1 MYLPWV
7 SQPDQLLGCSLRVQV
22 FCRVKRD
29 NARRCVVDKLITFN
43 EDFTVDTREFPGGM
57 KGQREGQRASSAGGK
72 QRPQS
77 AML

>member
-1 MYLPWV
+1 
-7 SQPDQLLGCSLRVQV
+7 V
-22 FCRVKRD
+22 FCRVKRE

-43 EDFTVDTREFPGGM
+43 EDFTVDTHEFPESI
-57 KGQREGQRASSAGGK
+57 KGLRDGQRAISISGK